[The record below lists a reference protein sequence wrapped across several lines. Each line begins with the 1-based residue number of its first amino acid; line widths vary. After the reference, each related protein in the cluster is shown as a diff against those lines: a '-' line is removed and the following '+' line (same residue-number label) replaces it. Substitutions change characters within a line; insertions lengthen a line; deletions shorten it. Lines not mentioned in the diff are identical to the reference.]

1 MKRQLKADLVLLSV
15 AIFWGGSFPVMKIAL
30 GSIPP
35 YTFLAIRYLV
45 SALLLLPFSYKYF
58 NKIDKKTLIYSFLIG
73 LTLFLGSGL
82 QVIGLQYTTPS
93 KSGFLTGLNVL
104 IVPILIAIIYKKIPE
119 LKVIIGIVFSLCG
132 LYIMSSG
139 GTTGINIGDIL
150 TILCAFS
157 FGTQII
163 LVDKFTKD
171 INLPLFTFL
180 EMLFVGIMGSIPA
193 ISIEGMKFDINFIS
207 IGGILYLAIFCTIY
221 AYGLQNKVQ
230 KFTTPS
236 HAAIIFLAEP
246 VFGAIFSIFI
256 GDMLTGRTL
265 IGCVFIL
272 FGMVIINLKQFTIH
286 SRKCTIHSTQC
297 KMHNAQCTILDDSPR
312 SSENL

>member
-1 MKRQLKADLVLLSV
+1 MKRQFKADLALFSV

-58 NKIDKKTLIYSFLIG
+58 KQINKKTIIYSFLIA

-82 QVIGLQYTTPS
+82 QVLGLLYTTPS
-93 KSGFLTGLNVL
+93 KSGFLTGLNVI

-119 LKVIIGIVFSLCG
+119 LKVILGIILSLSG

-139 GTTGINIGDIL
+139 GAAGMNIGDIL

-163 LVDKFTKD
+163 LVDKFTQD
-171 INLPLFTFL
+171 INIPLFTFL
-180 EMLFVGIMGSIPA
+180 EMLFVGLMGFIPA
-193 ISIEGMKFDINFIS
+193 ISIEGMQFDINFIS

-265 IGCVFIL
+265 IGCVLIL
-272 FGMVIINLKQFTIH
+272 FGMVIINLKQYTVQ
-286 SRKCTIHSTQC
+286 SAQCT
-297 KMHNAQCTILDDSPR
+297 MNNAQCTILDDSPR